1 MIMNFPENLRYSKE
15 HEWVRVEGDVAVI
28 GITDFAQDQLGDIV
42 FVDITTVDET
52 LDRNEVFGALEA
64 VKTVADLFMPLSGT
78 IEELNP
84 LLEDEPQKINEDPYG
99 EGWIIKVR
107 MSDPAEIDDLLDAA
121 GYQEHIAG

>member
-1 MIMNFPENLRYSKE
+1 MNFPENLKYSKE
-15 HEWVRVEGDVAVI
+15 HEWIKVEGDLAVI

-42 FVDITTVDET
+42 FVDIETVDET
-52 LDRNEVFGALEA
+52 LDRDEVFGALEA

-121 GYQEHIAG
+121 GYQDHIAE